1 MIYMNFK
8 KCLPKIPFLNNSN
21 PSKYADCR
29 KTVTHG
35 KGLLMR
41 MVQQDQVIIITC
53 NGWEKDA
60 DEDGPGGVD
69 VDDDQIPFVP
79 PTKVPLSLILVV

>member
-1 MIYMNFK
+1 
-8 KCLPKIPFLNNSN
+8 
-21 PSKYADCR
+21 
-29 KTVTHG
+29 
-35 KGLLMR
+35 MR

-69 VDDDQIPFVP
+69 VDDDQVPLVP
-79 PTKVPLSLILVV
+79 PSEVPLSLILVV